1 MKKTIESILAC
12 LLTLLLMSCGRGEKS
27 DAEEI
32 RTIDSIPLL
41 VTQIQRYSRLYTT
54 EYRIH
59 KLVSCESNRQISGF
73 GISFGLNVFGDRK
86 IIIPINATLKGYI
99 DMNQVREHHIKR
111 QGEKIIVTLPD
122 PAVMLTSTEIDHD
135 NIKEYVTGFRDD
147 FTDQEMVRFEA
158 QGRKAIISEIPE
170 LGIERTAREDA
181 VRILVPIITQMGFR
195 EQDIAI
201 QFRSDY
207 TPQDL
212 IRRLE

>member
-41 VTQIQRYSRLYTT
+41 VTQIQRCSRLYTT

-122 PAVMLTSTEIDHD
+122 PAVMLTSTEIDHE

-195 EQDIAI
+195 EQDITI

>member
-1 MKKTIESILAC
+1 MRKLIGLIFIC
-12 LLTLLLMSCGRGEKS
+12 LLPLLSMSCGRSEKS
-27 DAEEI
+27 DTEEVHAF
-32 RTIDSIPLL
+32 DSIPML
-41 VTQIQRYSRLYTT
+41 VAQIQRCSRLYTT

-59 KLVSCESNRQISGF
+59 KLVACESNREISGF

-195 EQDIAI
+195 EQDITI

-207 TPQDL
+207 NPHDL